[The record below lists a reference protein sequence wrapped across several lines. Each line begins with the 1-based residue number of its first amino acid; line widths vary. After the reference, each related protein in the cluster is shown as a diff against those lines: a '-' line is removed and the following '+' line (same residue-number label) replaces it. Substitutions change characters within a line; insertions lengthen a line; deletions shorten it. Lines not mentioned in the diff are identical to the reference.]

1 LQLTEGPKEWISLK
15 GRNRGQYWLLS
26 AKHFHVDLDRLSDV
40 FTGAIDTASAAT
52 QDAPA
57 SMTSDTEGPI
67 KQAVLRARPA
77 VVQLKG
83 VKKSGSGFF
92 VTATGVVATNA
103 HVARGESSFTAI
115 LSDGRKLEA
124 KVVDIEEHT
133 DIALLKINGQDFP
146 HLIVRADLPET
157 ADTVI
162 AIGNP
167 AGGMAGSISK
177 GVVSAVGKFSEAG
190 PGTWIETDAVINPG
204 NSGGPLLNIRGEVIG
219 ITSGRLATKNGG
231 GLTFALCSTE
241 LRAVL
246 DRFYHGARPPSGLSS
261 MASREAETPESY
273 GTVSFPGPEGA
284 EIYIDG
290 EHYGTAPASIRLS
303 LGTHSIAI
311 KREGHADTLTFIKVT
326 KNSQQRVQP
335 HD

>member
-1 LQLTEGPKEWISLK
+1 VIPARADVLEITSTPSGATVEINGIARGTTPYHEDLPGGFFHRPLTAIGKRLEYPMTARITLEGYTTRDLQLTEGPKEWISLK

-26 AKHFHVDLDRLSDV
+26 SKHFHVDLDRLSNV
-40 FTGAIDTASAAT
+40 FTGAVDTGSATT
-52 QDAPA
+52 QDALAPMA
-57 SMTSDTEGPI
+57 SGSEDPI
-67 KQAVLRARPA
+67 KQALLRARPA

-103 HVARGESSFTAI
+103 HLARGESSFTAI
-115 LSDGRKLEA
+115 LPDGRKLAA

-133 DIALLKINGQDFP
+133 DIALLKIDGQDFP
-146 HLIVRADLPET
+146 HLLIRADLPET

-246 DRFYHGARPPSGLSS
+246 DRFYHDDR
-261 MASREAETPESY
+261 
-273 GTVSFPGPEGA
+273 
-284 EIYIDG
+284 
-290 EHYGTAPASIRLS
+290 
-303 LGTHSIAI
+303 
-311 KREGHADTLTFIKVT
+311 
-326 KNSQQRVQP
+326 
-335 HD
+335 